1 MKLTSVQLIA
11 GVLLRNMNKTDR
23 LEVGRD
29 GVESLDPIVDGS
41 RRDVVVRRAGEQPV
55 ILWQEN
61 IACGTVV
68 EDDEETSSRVDGESD
83 GAGTRSSA
91 SSSMEAGSGVP
102 ATDSPP
108 RKGAKRARKGRAS

>member
-1 MKLTSVQLIA
+1 MRLTSVQLIA

-29 GVESLDPIVDGS
+29 GVEALEPIVDGS
-41 RRDVVVRRAGEQPV
+41 RRDVVVRRAGEQAV

-61 IACGTVV
+61 IACGTV
-68 EDDEETSSRVDGESD
+68 EDEAEQASSRVDGESD
-83 GAGTRSSA
+83 GAGSRSSA
-91 SSSMEAGSGVP
+91 PSSVGAGSGVP

-108 RKGAKRARKGRAS
+108 RKGAKRARKAKP